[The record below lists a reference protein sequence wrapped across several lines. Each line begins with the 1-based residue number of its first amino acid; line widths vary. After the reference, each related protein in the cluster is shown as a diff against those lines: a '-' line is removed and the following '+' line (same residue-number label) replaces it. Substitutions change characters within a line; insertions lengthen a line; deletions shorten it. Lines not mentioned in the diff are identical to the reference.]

1 MSMKIAM
8 IGFGGVGQA
17 FAEIVEEKHQE
28 LQQNHGLDVEIV
40 AVSDVMKGSVFE
52 PDGLNIPKLL
62 ECVKRTGS
70 LESYP
75 ASRQG
80 VKGWNSLETIEN
92 SQADVIIEV
101 TYTDVK
107 TGEPALT
114 HCHRAFETGK
124 SVITTNKGPVAL
136 AYQELN
142 EKADQ
147 HDVFFGFEGTV
158 MSGTPALRL
167 PLETLAGNEIKEIR
181 GILNGTTNY
190 ILTAMESGM
199 TLNEAL
205 EKAQA
210 LGYAEADPTSDLEA
224 YDVRYK
230 AAILSNHVYGVQLDP
245 EEIFCAGI
253 TGLSVDDIKEAEK
266 AGEKWK
272 LLARIS
278 QNNGTV
284 KATVQPERVKQDDL
298 LARVSGATNAIV
310 YECDLS
316 GPIMLTGAGAGLK
329 ETGFSLLIDLIH
341 CHKQKQGTKIGGGS
355 HS

>member
-1 MSMKIAM
+1 MKIAM

-40 AVSDVMKGSVFE
+40 AVSDVMKGAIYQ
-52 PDGLNIPKLL
+52 PDGLNITKLL

-70 LESYP
+70 VESYP
-75 ASRQG
+75 SSSQTI
-80 VKGWNSLETIEN
+80 KGWNSLETIEKA
-92 SQADVIIEV
+92 QVDVIIEV

-136 AYQELN
+136 AYQELT
-142 EKADQ
+142 EKAEK

-167 PLETLAGNEIKEIR
+167 PLETLAGNEIKEIK

-199 TLNEAL
+199 TLNQAL

-230 AAILSNHVYGVQLDP
+230 AAILSNHVYGVHLDP
-245 EEIFCAGI
+245 DEIFCAGI
-253 TGLSVDDIKEAEK
+253 TGLSVEDIQEAK
-266 AGEKWK
+266 RDGEKWK

-278 QNNGTV
+278 QNKGKV
-284 KATVQPERVKQDDL
+284 KATVQPERLNQDDL

-316 GPIMLTGAGAGLK
+316 GTIMLTGAGAGLK
-329 ETGFSLLIDLIH
+329 ETGFSLMIDLIH
-341 CHKQKQGTKIGGGS
+341 CHKQKQGSKIGGGS